1 MTPNTKSLAVNNRL
15 LAFFQD
21 IMESEAWKGAVR
33 DSYQQWKY
41 NAVHKDIKNYFTVIQ
56 KTEDKFGQPFK
67 KESGPLMANL
77 SQLKEDVEKAKAE
90 DKVSKIRD
98 GSSVEFFGQKI
109 DVGDADDEEVDKFC
123 KDTVFDSFW
132 KTITKLSNAIYLSTK
147 SVGDVLKKLIKKLCD
162 FMECGMMK

>member
-1 MTPNTKSLAVNNRL
+1 MNTNNRI

-21 IMESEAWKGAVR
+21 TMESEAWKDAVR
-33 DSYQQWKY
+33 EAYKQWKY
-41 NAVHKDIKNYFTVIQ
+41 NKVHKDIKDHFTAIQ
-56 KTEDKFGQPFK
+56 KREDKFGQSFK
-67 KESGPLMANL
+67 KEAGPLMANL
-77 SQLKEDVEKAKAE
+77 SQLKEDVEKAKSE

-123 KDTVFDSFW
+123 KDTVFDGFW
-132 KTITKLSNAIYLSTK
+132 KTITKLNNSIYLSTK

>member
-1 MTPNTKSLAVNNRL
+1 MTPTTNNRL

-21 IMESEAWKGAVR
+21 TMESEAWKDAVR
-33 DSYQQWKY
+33 EAYKQWKY
-41 NAVHKDIKNYFTVIQ
+41 NQVHKDIKDHFTAIQ
-56 KTEDKFGQPFK
+56 KREDKFGQSFK
-67 KESGPLMANL
+67 KESGPLVANL

-123 KDTVFDSFW
+123 KDTVFDGFW
-132 KTITKLSNAIYLSTK
+132 KTITKLNNSIYLSTK